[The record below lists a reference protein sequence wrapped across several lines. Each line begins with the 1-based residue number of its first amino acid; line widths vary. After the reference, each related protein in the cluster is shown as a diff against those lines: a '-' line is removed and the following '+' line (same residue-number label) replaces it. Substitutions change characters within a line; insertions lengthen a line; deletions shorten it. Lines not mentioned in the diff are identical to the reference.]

1 VIPEA
6 AGALSRR
13 TGSTEKGQSLA
24 ERIGL
29 LPQILLD
36 GLTAEQARRTTDIA
50 ASHRLRG
57 ADAVYVATAEAHDA
71 LLVTWDQEMLD
82 RGGAVVETM
91 TPAE

>member
-1 VIPEA
+1 M
-6 AGALSRR
+6 
-13 TGSTEKGQSLA
+13 A